1 MKKINRITDIN
12 PNLKKNVNLLD
23 ALKLIRQTIRNSKTA
38 PNVLDTIDWIA
49 MKAIHDFFE
58 VNK

>member
-1 MKKINRITDIN
+1 VKKINRITDIN

>member
-1 MKKINRITDIN
+1 MNEG
-12 PNLKKNVNLLD
+12 KNANLLD
-23 ALKLIRQTIRNSKTA
+23 ALKLIRQTICNSKTA

-49 MKAIHDFFE
+49 MKAIHDYFE

>member
-1 MKKINRITDIN
+1 MNNDHKD
-12 PNLKKNVNLLD
+12 VNLLD
-23 ALKLIRQTIRNSKTA
+23 SLKLIRQTIRNSRTA

>member
-1 MKKINRITDIN
+1 MNRITDIN
-12 PNLKKNVNLLD
+12 PNSTKNVNLLD
-23 ALKLIRQTIRNSKTA
+23 TLKLIRQTIRNSRTA
-38 PNVLDTIDWIA
+38 PNVLDTIDYIA